1 MSLKDKIS
9 DDLKQ
14 ALKEGD
20 DVRKRTLRL
29 LLAAVHNAEIEKG
42 GPLDD
47 SGSLAVIAK
56 QAKQRRES
64 AEEFRKGGR
73 QDLVE
78 REEAE
83 AAVLQA
89 YLPAAMSREEMAA
102 AARKVIAEVGAQGLR
117 DVGKVMPV
125 LVKQLAGRA
134 EGSEIS
140 AVVRELLA
148 ETPSS

>member
-20 DVRKRTLRL
+20 DVSKRTLRVL
-29 LLAAVHNAEIEKG
+29 ISAVHNAEIEKG
-42 GPLDD
+42 APLDD
-47 SGSLAVIAK
+47 SGVLAVIAK

-64 AEEFRKGGR
+64 AEEFRKGNR

-89 YLPAAMSREEMAA
+89 YLPAAMSREEIAA
-102 AARKVIAEVGAQGLR
+102 AARKVIAEAGAQGPR
-117 DVGKVMPV
+117 DVGKVMPA

-140 AVVRELLA
+140 AVVRELLT
-148 ETPSS
+148 EPPSA

>member
-1 MSLKDKIS
+1 MSLKDKLS

-20 DVRKRTLRL
+20 DVGKRTLRVL
-29 LLAAVHNAEIEKG
+29 ISAVHNAEIEKG
-42 GPLDD
+42 APLDD
-47 SGSLAVIAK
+47 SGVLAVIAK

-64 AEEFRKGGR
+64 AEEFRKGNR

-83 AAVLQA
+83 AAVLQT
-89 YLPAAMSREEMAA
+89 YLPAAMSREEIAA
-102 AARKVIAEVGAQGLR
+102 AARQVIAEVGAQGPR

-148 ETPSS
+148 ELPSA

>member
-1 MSLKDKIS
+1 VSLKDKIS

-14 ALKEGD
+14 ALREGD
-20 DVRKRTLRL
+20 DVGKRTLRL

-47 SGSLAVIAK
+47 SGALAVIAK

-89 YLPAAMSREEMAA
+89 YLPAAMSREEIAA
-102 AARKVIAEVGAQGLR
+102 AARKVIAEVGAQGPR

>member
-14 ALKEGD
+14 ALRESD

-47 SGSLAVIAK
+47 SGALAVIAK

-83 AAVLQA
+83 EAVLQT
-89 YLPAAMSREEMAA
+89 YLPAAMSREEIAA
-102 AARKVIAEVGAQGLR
+102 AARKVIAEVGAQGPR

-134 EGSEIS
+134 EGGEIS

-148 ETPSS
+148 ELPSS

>member
-47 SGSLAVIAK
+47 SGALAVIAK

-89 YLPAAMSREEMAA
+89 YLPSAMSREEIAA
-102 AARKVIAEVGAQGLR
+102 AARKVIAEVGAQGPR

-148 ETPSS
+148 ELPSS

>member
-1 MSLKDKIS
+1 VSLKDKIS

-47 SGSLAVIAK
+47 SGALAVIAK

-83 AAVLQA
+83 EAVLQT
-89 YLPAAMSREEMAA
+89 YLPAAMSREEMVA
-102 AARKVIAEVGAQGLR
+102 AARKVIAEVGAQGPR

-134 EGSEIS
+134 EGGEIS

-148 ETPSS
+148 ELPSA

>member
-1 MSLKDKIS
+1 MSLKDTIS

-14 ALKEGD
+14 ALKQAD
-20 DVRKRTLRL
+20 DVRKRTLRVL
-29 LLAAVHNAEIEKG
+29 ISAVHNAEIEKG
-42 GPLDD
+42 APLDD
-47 SGSLAVIAK
+47 SGVLAVIAK

-64 AEEFRKGGR
+64 AEEFRKGDR

-89 YLPAAMSREEMAA
+89 YLPAAMSREEIAA
-102 AARKVIAEVGAQGLR
+102 AARKVIAEVGAQGPR

-134 EGSEIS
+134 GGSEIN

-148 ETPSS
+148 ELPSA

>member
-1 MSLKDKIS
+1 VSLKDKIS

-47 SGSLAVIAK
+47 SGALAAIAK

-89 YLPAAMSREEMAA
+89 YLPAAMSREEIVA
-102 AARKVIAEVGAQGLR
+102 AARKVIAEVGAQGPR

-148 ETPSS
+148 EPPSS

>member
-1 MSLKDKIS
+1 VSLKDKIS

-14 ALKEGD
+14 ALRESD

-47 SGSLAVIAK
+47 SGALAVIAK

-83 AAVLQA
+83 EAVLQA
-89 YLPAAMSREEMAA
+89 YLPAAMSREEIAA
-102 AARKVIAEVGAQGLR
+102 AARKVIAEVGAQGPR

-148 ETPSS
+148 ELTSA

>member
-20 DVRKRTLRL
+20 DVGKRTLRVL
-29 LLAAVHNAEIEKG
+29 ISAVHNAEIEKG
-42 GPLDD
+42 APLDD
-47 SGSLAVIAK
+47 SGVLAVIAK

-64 AEEFRKGGR
+64 AEEFRKGNR

-83 AAVLQA
+83 AAVLQT
-89 YLPAAMSREEMAA
+89 YLPAAMSREEIAA
-102 AARKVIAEVGAQGLR
+102 AARKVITEVGAQGPR

-148 ETPSS
+148 ELPSA

>member
-14 ALKEGD
+14 ALRESD

-47 SGSLAVIAK
+47 SGALAVIAK

-89 YLPAAMSREEMAA
+89 YLPAAMSREEIAA
-102 AARKVIAEVGAQGLR
+102 TARKVIAEVGAQGPR

>member
-1 MSLKDKIS
+1 MSLKDTIS

-20 DVRKRTLRL
+20 DVRKRTLRVL
-29 LLAAVHNAEIEKG
+29 ISAVHNAEIEKG
-42 GPLDD
+42 APLDD
-47 SGSLAVIAK
+47 SGVLAVIAK

-83 AAVLQA
+83 AVVLQA
-89 YLPAAMSREEMAA
+89 YLPAAMSQEEIAE
-102 AARKVIAEVGAQGLR
+102 AARKVIAEVGAQGPR

-148 ETPSS
+148 ELPSA

>member
-47 SGSLAVIAK
+47 SGVLAVIAK

-83 AAVLQA
+83 EAVLQT
-89 YLPAAMSREEMAA
+89 YLPAAMSREEIAA
-102 AARKVIAEVGAQGLR
+102 AARKVIAEVGAQGPR

-134 EGSEIS
+134 EGGEIS

-148 ETPSS
+148 ELPSS

>member
-14 ALKEGD
+14 ALRESD

-47 SGSLAVIAK
+47 SGALAVIAK
-56 QAKQRRES
+56 QTKQRRES

-83 AAVLQA
+83 EAVLQA
-89 YLPAAMSREEMAA
+89 YLPAAMSREEIAA
-102 AARKVIAEVGAQGLR
+102 AARKVIAEVGAQGPR

>member
-42 GPLDD
+42 APLDD
-47 SGSLAVIAK
+47 SGTLAVIAK

-83 AAVLQA
+83 EAVLQA
-89 YLPAAMSREEMAA
+89 YLPSAMSREEIAA
-102 AARKVIAEVGAQGLR
+102 AARKVIAEVGAQGPR

-148 ETPSS
+148 EIPSS

>member
-14 ALKEGD
+14 ALRESD

-47 SGSLAVIAK
+47 SGALAVIAK

-83 AAVLQA
+83 EAVLQT
-89 YLPAAMSREEMAA
+89 YLPAAMSREEIAA
-102 AARKVIAEVGAQGLR
+102 AARKVIAEVGAQGPR

-148 ETPSS
+148 ELPSS

>member
-14 ALKEGD
+14 ALREGD

-47 SGSLAVIAK
+47 SGALAVIAK

-83 AAVLQA
+83 EAVLQT
-89 YLPAAMSREEMAA
+89 YLPAAMSREEIVA
-102 AARKVIAEVGAQGLR
+102 AARKVIAEVGAQGPR

-134 EGSEIS
+134 EGGEIS

-148 ETPSS
+148 ELPSS